1 MRPLRLQIVVQPR
14 VSSSPATPA
23 SSEPSI
29 KWLEV
34 CSGNPTIQELSET
47 LEKRFLQRNHT
58 TLNIKILKCLDDV
71 ELFPDCKVRDIFDD
85 IKEVKQG
92 YKDLS
97 IVKVYRNPPTT
108 LELADPRRFDS
119 LPPDSFARPI
129 KRPLSP
135 YLRPPPPPLFADAT
149 RNEAHNTSDRPDP
162 QDSPFEDQTPAPN
175 KRQKIHAHGSNAY
188 KNDPDQPIDSREV
201 ADHDYGSSQTV
212 RRHSSQEPQVEDSQT
227 SPRNKRSD
235 PYGTP
240 VSSHISHPEHKRT
253 CDAEMV
259 SVPDSPPDRVTLHGR
274 DSVRLGTVDSD
285 SRLSSPELPI
295 SLGRSSQLQ
304 ETLTRVRS
312 SNPLPQARQS
322 LKTPVESQAWPM
334 AQLPV
339 SRKIVSPSGKP
350 DFWSELEE
358 AERDQRFEPSE
369 ATQTAS
375 RMMNPKI
382 PSKGSTLSRSNSAAQ
397 AQPLLGNSKSKASQ
411 SHGDIEKGGRLKRP
425 NGLKSALAP
434 SSAPKLI
441 NGIRQKAPSIMRVS
455 DPIETSEGS
464 SYERQLPRSLKRA
477 RTSMPKRN
485 LREAA
490 SQKAA
495 SQKSLI
501 VRLRAPQAMQQ
512 RSSAVSSP
520 EVSQVNMTVDAQ
532 GTGKSAPT
540 QESGSQAA
548 DGEVQNRSV
557 DMPHTAITGD
567 QANHSSSP
575 VAASTEEAQSLTKL
589 TKLDPD
595 PSPHGINDQTNA
607 TIPPVQRTLVLP
619 NEYAV
624 DTASTSHGLEVD
636 TGDESLAGQLKEA
649 QEVKEKAQAEF
660 DRITALKKKRQSL
673 QASKAGP
680 LVAASPVTLA
690 VVKEPTPPALALCDK
705 AQRPCSSDD
714 LEAKRKY
721 GLEQLASTR
730 NKFFKDIVSIDT
742 SYSDE
747 EKKHQAATKPKASEA
762 QAKAKK
768 RRRAKEQKDKEARM
782 IMAKKIEEE
791 RRSEIEEANTE
802 RVKTRSEQMRPT
814 SKPKDV
820 NLAQQQEVDLDHVT
834 HPKRTAE
841 GQWSQEAF
849 EQTPESQRRED
860 HLPEKVAAEAAR
872 AKRNEAK
879 SMVPKEPTLP
889 DSSLGKLA
897 ERSPKHPNKDFERT
911 KTPAARAAS
920 NGATTTVPARKVQ
933 QNTGVKQA
941 AKKTRGNTQ
950 EPNGQCRSQAGN
962 SASHVDAG
970 ALRAARAAGLPVAR
984 RFTTTA
990 SNGSDTAAAK
1000 LDTPKATAV
1009 DLAGDAPTRLSKEPL
1024 RRSPSSSTTRSEPS
1038 RARTMTPAIPG
1049 ASIPNFP
1056 NSAEARARR
1065 AASVSMMKMKTPTR
1079 NVLPAKMSASGSSVS
1094 FAGASLTS
1102 KLHNGKTADQKLTPT
1117 PSGPSSRMNQLG
1129 KTPPEKTKQTTMT
1142 RHIDRKLKGKMI
1154 DPPAQTRAP
1163 IEKNIIIS
1171 SDSEA
1176 STFYSDESEGQ
1187 RNGRSGPSS
1196 RKKPKPRNSSSISE
1210 SAIVAGNSGATY
1222 TTTTK
1227 ASTHPAAQFTSGRS
1241 SQLASQPVKSPGN
1254 SVDQVDGAK
1263 PSHTDR
1269 HPDAE
1274 SDFRS
1279 SRSASAASTDDV
1291 SNLPQIG
1298 GATVRPE
1305 SLARDKND
1313 SVLQTSKPLDEVNGV
1328 TAQRVK
1334 DEERLQL
1341 EANEQLQREN
1351 SQAMQATVAMDL
1363 QPSET
1368 DSFKQVTGQSRQTQ
1382 PAVRAEKY
1390 GSRVRVNPTY
1400 GNVSLSQL
1408 VKAQASEPMVL
1419 NGSAKEF
1426 PSPKPTDQPMVE
1438 SSSASDSEESSS
1450 SESVDLLKKAHD
1462 TGLSTTPLKKSSLS
1476 SVFRDLYGR
1485 EASRKRYQ

>member
-1 MRPLRLQIVVQPR
+1 
-14 VSSSPATPA
+14 
-23 SSEPSI
+23 
-29 KWLEV
+29 
-34 CSGNPTIQELSET
+34 
-47 LEKRFLQRNHT
+47 
-58 TLNIKILKCLDDV
+58 
-71 ELFPDCKVRDIFDD
+71 
-85 IKEVKQG
+85 
-92 YKDLS
+92 
-97 IVKVYRNPPTT
+97 
-108 LELADPRRFDS
+108 
-119 LPPDSFARPI
+119 
-129 KRPLSP
+129 
-135 YLRPPPPPLFADAT
+135 
-149 RNEAHNTSDRPDP
+149 
-162 QDSPFEDQTPAPN
+162 
-175 KRQKIHAHGSNAY
+175 
-188 KNDPDQPIDSREV
+188 
-201 ADHDYGSSQTV
+201 
-212 RRHSSQEPQVEDSQT
+212 
-227 SPRNKRSD
+227 
-235 PYGTP
+235 
-240 VSSHISHPEHKRT
+240 
-253 CDAEMV
+253 MV
-259 SVPDSPPDRVTLHGR
+259 SVPDSPPDRMIVHGHE
-274 DSVRLGTVDSD
+274 SVRPGTVNSD

-295 SLGRSSQLQ
+295 SLGRSSLLQ
-304 ETLTRVRS
+304 ETLTRVQS
-312 SNPLPQARQS
+312 SNPLPQPRQS

-339 SRKIVSPSGKP
+339 NRKRVSPSGKP

-358 AERDQRFEPSE
+358 AERDQRFEPSD
-369 ATQTAS
+369 ATRTAS
-375 RMMNPKI
+375 RMMNQKV
-382 PSKGSTLSRSNSAAQ
+382 PSKGSTVSRSNSAAQ
-397 AQPLLGNSKSKASQ
+397 AQPPLGNSKCEASKSA
-411 SHGDIEKGGRLKRP
+411 GDTEKGGRLKRP
-425 NGLKSALAP
+425 NVSKPALAP
-434 SSAPKLI
+434 PNAPKLI
-441 NGIRQKAPSIMRVS
+441 NGIRQKAPSIVF

-464 SYERQLPRSLKRA
+464 SYEQQLPRSLKQA
-477 RTSMPKRN
+477 RTTIPNRN
-485 LREAA
+485 LRKAA
-490 SQKAA
+490 SQKVA
-495 SQKSLI
+495 SKKSLI
-501 VRLRAPQAMQQ
+501 VRLRAPQVMQQ

-520 EVSQVNMTVDAQ
+520 EVSQVDMTVDAQ
-532 GTGKSAPT
+532 GTGKFAPT

-548 DGEVQNRSV
+548 DGEVQNRSIE
-557 DMPHTAITGD
+557 MPHTAITGD

-575 VAASTEEAQSLTKL
+575 YIPVAASTEEAQSFTKL
-589 TKLDPD
+589 AKLDPD
-595 PSPHGINDQTNA
+595 PSPHGINDQTNDA
-607 TIPPVQRTLVLP
+607 IPPAQRTLVLP
-619 NEYAV
+619 IEYAV
-624 DTASTSHGLEVD
+624 DTVSSSHGLEVD
-636 TGDESLAGQLKEA
+636 SGDESLAGQLKEA

-660 DRITALKKKRQSL
+660 DRITALKKKRQGL

-680 LVAASPVTLA
+680 LAAASPVTLA
-690 VVKEPTPPALALCDK
+690 VVKEPTPPALALSDK
-705 AQRPCSSDD
+705 AQRLYSSDD

-742 SYSDE
+742 SFSDE

-768 RRRAKEQKDKEARM
+768 RRRAKEQKDREARM
-782 IMAKKIEEE
+782 IMAKRIEEE

-802 RVKTRSEQMRPT
+802 LVKTRSEQMRPT
-814 SKPKDV
+814 SKPKDA
-820 NLAQQQEVDLDHVT
+820 NLAQQQEVNVNQVT
-834 HPKRTAE
+834 HPKRATE
-841 GQWSQEAF
+841 GQSSQEAF
-849 EQTPESQRRED
+849 EQTPESQRRQD

-889 DSSLGKLA
+889 DSSLSKLA
-897 ERSPKHPNKDFERT
+897 ERSPKARLNAQRQLQIANEALKHPNKDFERT

-941 AKKTRGNTQ
+941 AKKPRGNTQ

-990 SNGSDTAAAK
+990 PKDSDTAAAT

-1102 KLHNGKTADQKLTPT
+1102 KLHNGKPVDQKLTPT
-1117 PSGPSSRMNQLG
+1117 PSGPSSRMSQLG

-1154 DPPAQTRAP
+1154 DPPAQSRAP
-1163 IEKNIIIS
+1163 IEKNIVS
-1171 SDSEA
+1171 SESEA

-1227 ASTHPAAQFTSGRS
+1227 ASTHPAAQLPSGGS
-1241 SQLASQPVKSPGN
+1241 SQPASQPVKSPSN
-1254 SVDQVDGAK
+1254 SVVQVDGAK
-1263 PSHTDR
+1263 PSHSDR

-1279 SRSASAASTDDV
+1279 SRSASPASTDDV

-1298 GATVRPE
+1298 GATTVRPE

-1313 SVLQTSKPLDEVNGV
+1313 SVLQTSKPLDEVNNV

-1351 SQAMQATVAMDL
+1351 SQAMQTTVAMGL

-1368 DSFKQVTGQSRQTQ
+1368 NSFKQVTGQSRQTQ
-1382 PAVRAEKY
+1382 PAVRPEKY

-1419 NGSAKEF
+1419 NGSAKDF
-1426 PSPKPTDQPMVE
+1426 PSSKPIDQPMVE

>member
-1 MRPLRLQIVVQPR
+1 M
-14 VSSSPATPA
+14 
-23 SSEPSI
+23 
-29 KWLEV
+29 
-34 CSGNPTIQELSET
+34 G
-47 LEKRFLQRNHT
+47 
-58 TLNIKILKCLDDV
+58 
-71 ELFPDCKVRDIFDD
+71 
-85 IKEVKQG
+85 
-92 YKDLS
+92 
-97 IVKVYRNPPTT
+97 
-108 LELADPRRFDS
+108 
-119 LPPDSFARPI
+119 
-129 KRPLSP
+129 
-135 YLRPPPPPLFADAT
+135 
-149 RNEAHNTSDRPDP
+149 
-162 QDSPFEDQTPAPN
+162 
-175 KRQKIHAHGSNAY
+175 
-188 KNDPDQPIDSREV
+188 
-201 ADHDYGSSQTV
+201 
-212 RRHSSQEPQVEDSQT
+212 
-227 SPRNKRSD
+227 
-235 PYGTP
+235 
-240 VSSHISHPEHKRT
+240 
-253 CDAEMV
+253 
-259 SVPDSPPDRVTLHGR
+259 HGR
-274 DSVRLGTVDSD
+274 ESVRPGTFNSD

-295 SLGRSSQLQ
+295 LLGRSSQLQ

-312 SNPLPQARQS
+312 SNSLPQARQS

-339 SRKIVSPSGKP
+339 NRKIVSLSGKP

-358 AERDQRFEPSE
+358 AKRDQRFEPSE

-375 RMMNPKI
+375 RMMNAKI
-382 PSKGSTLSRSNSAAQ
+382 PSKGSTVSRSNSVVQ
-397 AQPLLGNSKSKASQ
+397 AQPSLGNSKCEASE
-411 SHGDIEKGGRLKRP
+411 SAGDIEKGGRLKRP
-425 NGLKSALAP
+425 NLGKPALAP
-434 SSAPKLI
+434 PGAPKLI
-441 NGIRQKAPSIMRVS
+441 NGIRQKAPSIVF

-477 RTSMPKRN
+477 RTTIPNRN
-485 LREAA
+485 LRKAA

-495 SQKSLI
+495 SKNSLI
-501 VRLRAPQAMQQ
+501 VRLRAPPVMQQ
-512 RSSAVSSP
+512 GSSAVSSP
-520 EVSQVNMTVDAQ
+520 EVSQINTAVDTQ
-532 GTGKSAPT
+532 GTGKPAST
-540 QESGSQAA
+540 QESGSRAA
-548 DGEVQNRSV
+548 DGEVQNRSIE
-557 DMPHTAITGD
+557 MPHTAITGD
-567 QANHSSSP
+567 QTNHSSSP
-575 VAASTEEAQSLTKL
+575 VAGRTEEAQSLTKL
-589 TKLDPD
+589 AELDPD
-595 PSPHGINDQTNA
+595 PSLHGINDQTNDA
-607 TIPPVQRTLVLP
+607 IPPVQRNLVLP
-619 NEYAV
+619 IENAV
-624 DTASTSHGLEVD
+624 DNVSSSHGFEVD
-636 TGDESLAGQLKEA
+636 SGDELLAGQLKEA

-660 DRITALKKKRQSL
+660 DRITALKKKRQAP
-673 QASKAGP
+673 QDSKAIT
-680 LVAASPVTLA
+680 LVADSPVKLA
-690 VVKEPTPPALALCDK
+690 VVKEPTPPILALSDK
-705 AQRPCSSDD
+705 AQRLYSSDN

-747 EKKHQAATKPKASEA
+747 EKKHQPATKPKASEA
-762 QAKAKK
+762 QAKAKM

-782 IMAKKIEEE
+782 IMAKRIEEE
-791 RRSEIEEANTE
+791 KRSGIVEKNTE
-802 RVKTRSEQMRPT
+802 RVKTRSEQMRPA

-820 NLAQQQEVDLDHVT
+820 NLAQQQEANVNQIT
-834 HPKRTAE
+834 HPKRAAE
-841 GQWSQEAF
+841 GQSSQEAF
-849 EQTPESQRRED
+849 EPTPESQRRED
-860 HLPEKVAAEAAR
+860 HLPVKIAAEAAR

-879 SMVPKEPTLP
+879 SMIPKERTLP
-889 DSSLGKLA
+889 DSDLGKLA
-897 ERSPKHPNKDFERT
+897 ERSPKARLNAQRQLQIANKALKHPNNDFERT

-920 NGATTTVPARKVQ
+920 NGATTTVPPRKVQ

-962 SASHVDAG
+962 SASYVDAE
-970 ALRAARAAGLPVAR
+970 ALRAARVAGLPVAR

-990 SNGSDTAAAK
+990 SKGYDTAAAK
-1000 LDTPKATAV
+1000 SGTPKATAV
-1009 DLAGDAPTRLSKEPL
+1009 DLGGDAPTRLSKEPL

-1049 ASIPNFP
+1049 ASIPSFP

-1065 AASVSMMKMKTPTR
+1065 AASVSMTKMKTPTR

-1102 KLHNGKTADQKLTPT
+1102 KLHDGKTVDQKLTPT
-1117 PSGPSSRMNQLG
+1117 PSGPSSRMSQLG
-1129 KTPPEKTKQTTMT
+1129 KTPPERTKQTTMT

-1163 IEKNIIIS
+1163 IDKNIIVS
-1171 SDSEA
+1171 SESEA

-1187 RNGRSGPSS
+1187 RNARAGPSS

-1222 TTTTK
+1222 TTATK
-1227 ASTHPAAQFTSGRS
+1227 ASTHPAAQLPSGSS
-1241 SQLASQPVKSPGN
+1241 SQPASPPVKSPSN
-1254 SVDQVDGAK
+1254 SVVQVDGAK
-1263 PSHTDR
+1263 PSHSGR

-1274 SDFRS
+1274 SEFRS
-1279 SRSASAASTDDV
+1279 SRSASAASTHDV

-1298 GATVRPE
+1298 GATKVRPE

-1351 SQAMQATVAMDL
+1351 SQAMQATVAVDL
-1363 QPSET
+1363 RPSET
-1368 DSFKQVTGQSRQTQ
+1368 DSFKQVKTQ

-1408 VKAQASEPMVL
+1408 VKAQASEPMIL
-1419 NGSAKEF
+1419 NGSAKKF
-1426 PSPKPTDQPMVE
+1426 PSPKLIDQPTVE

-1450 SESVDLLKKAHD
+1450 SESIDLLKKAHG
-1462 TGLSTTPLKKSSLS
+1462 TGLSTTPQKKSGLS

>member
-1 MRPLRLQIVVQPR
+1 M
-14 VSSSPATPA
+14 S
-23 SSEPSI
+23 
-29 KWLEV
+29 
-34 CSGNPTIQELSET
+34 
-47 LEKRFLQRNHT
+47 
-58 TLNIKILKCLDDV
+58 
-71 ELFPDCKVRDIFDD
+71 
-85 IKEVKQG
+85 
-92 YKDLS
+92 
-97 IVKVYRNPPTT
+97 
-108 LELADPRRFDS
+108 
-119 LPPDSFARPI
+119 
-129 KRPLSP
+129 
-135 YLRPPPPPLFADAT
+135 
-149 RNEAHNTSDRPDP
+149 
-162 QDSPFEDQTPAPN
+162 
-175 KRQKIHAHGSNAY
+175 
-188 KNDPDQPIDSREV
+188 
-201 ADHDYGSSQTV
+201 GSSLKWD
-212 RRHSSQEPQVEDSQT
+212 PG
-227 SPRNKRSD
+227 SD

-240 VSSHISHPEHKRT
+240 VSSQIVQMEHKRT

-259 SVPDSPPDRVTLHGR
+259 SVPDSPPDRMMGHGR
-274 DSVRLGTVDSD
+274 ESVRPGTFNGD

-295 SLGRSSQLQ
+295 LLGRSSHLQ
-304 ETLTRVRS
+304 ETPTRVRS
-312 SNPLPQARQS
+312 SNFLPQARQS

-339 SRKIVSPSGKP
+339 NRKIVSLSGKP

-358 AERDQRFEPSE
+358 AKRDQRFEPSE

-375 RMMNPKI
+375 RMMTAKI
-382 PSKGSTLSRSNSAAQ
+382 PSKGSTVSRSNSVVQ
-397 AQPLLGNSKSKASQ
+397 AQPSLGNSKCEASE
-411 SHGDIEKGGRLKRP
+411 SAGDIEKGGRLKRP
-425 NGLKSALAP
+425 NLLKPDLAP
-434 SSAPKLI
+434 PGAPKLI
-441 NGIRQKAPSIMRVS
+441 NGIRQKAPSIVF

-477 RTSMPKRN
+477 RTTIPKRN
-485 LREAA
+485 LRKAA
-490 SQKAA
+490 SQKEA
-495 SQKSLI
+495 SKKSLI
-501 VRLRAPQAMQQ
+501 VRLRAPPVMQQ

-520 EVSQVNMTVDAQ
+520 EVSQINMAVDAQ
-532 GTGKSAPT
+532 GTGKPAST

-557 DMPHTAITGD
+557 EMPHTAITSD
-567 QANHSSSP
+567 QTNHSSSP
-575 VAASTEEAQSLTKL
+575 YSPVAGSTEEAHSLTKL
-589 TKLDPD
+589 AKLDPD
-595 PSPHGINDQTNA
+595 PSPHGINDQTNDA
-607 TIPPVQRTLVLP
+607 IPPVQRTLVLP
-619 NEYAV
+619 IENAV
-624 DTASTSHGLEVD
+624 DTVSSSHGLEVD
-636 TGDESLAGQLKEA
+636 SGDESLAGQIKEA
-649 QEVKEKAQAEF
+649 HEVKEKAQAEF

-690 VVKEPTPPALALCDK
+690 VVKEPTPPALAFSDK
-705 AQRPCSSDD
+705 AQRLYSNDD
-714 LEAKRKY
+714 IEAKRKY

-747 EKKHQAATKPKASEA
+747 EKKHQAATKPKASGA
-762 QAKAKK
+762 QAKARE
-768 RRRAKEQKDKEARM
+768 RRRAREQKDKEARM

-791 RRSEIEEANTE
+791 KGSEIEEANTE
-802 RVKTRSEQMRPT
+802 RVKTRSEQMRPA

-820 NLAQQQEVDLDHVT
+820 NLAQQQEANVNQIT
-834 HPKRTAE
+834 HPKRAAE
-841 GQWSQEAF
+841 GQSSQGAF
-849 EQTPESQRRED
+849 EPTPESQRRED
-860 HLPEKVAAEAAR
+860 HLPVKIAAEAAR

-879 SMVPKEPTLP
+879 SMVPKERTLP
-889 DSSLGKLA
+889 DSDLGKLA
-897 ERSPKHPNKDFERT
+897 ERSPKARLNAQRQLQIANKALKHPNNDLERT

-962 SASHVDAG
+962 SASYVDAE
-970 ALRAARAAGLPVAR
+970 ALRAARVAGLPVAR

-990 SNGSDTAAAK
+990 SKGSDTAAAK
-1000 LDTPKATAV
+1000 LGTPKATAV

-1049 ASIPNFP
+1049 ASIPSFP

-1102 KLHNGKTADQKLTPT
+1102 KLHDGKTVDQKLTPT
-1117 PSGPSSRMNQLG
+1117 PSGPSSRMSQLG
-1129 KTPPEKTKQTTMT
+1129 KTPPERTKQTTMT
-1142 RHIDRKLKGKMI
+1142 RHIDRKLKGKMV

-1163 IEKNIIIS
+1163 IEKNIIVS
-1171 SDSEA
+1171 SESDA

-1187 RNGRSGPSS
+1187 RNARAGPSS

-1210 SAIVAGNSGATY
+1210 SAIVAGNSMATY
-1222 TTTTK
+1222 TTATK
-1227 ASTHPAAQFTSGRS
+1227 ANAHPAAQLPSGGS
-1241 SQLASQPVKSPGN
+1241 SQPASPPVKSPSN
-1254 SVDQVDGAK
+1254 SVVQVDGAK
-1263 PSHTDR
+1263 PSHSGR

-1291 SNLPQIG
+1291 SNLPQIC
-1298 GATVRPE
+1298 GATKVRPE

-1313 SVLQTSKPLDEVNGV
+1313 SVLQTSKPLDEVIGV

-1363 QPSET
+1363 QPRET
-1368 DSFKQVTGQSRQTQ
+1368 DSFKQVTGQSRQSQ

-1419 NGSAKEF
+1419 NGSAKKF
-1426 PSPKPTDQPMVE
+1426 PSPKPIDQPTVE

-1450 SESVDLLKKAHD
+1450 SESVDLLKKAHG
-1462 TGLSTTPLKKSSLS
+1462 TGLSTTPQKKSGLS